1 MIRGH
6 VLHADGTTR
15 ALSSL
20 ADVKAAWAQDGARL
34 WVDVGAPAG
43 EEMEGL
49 GALFRLD
56 ADALDDCIEGEQR
69 PRVDEFE
76 DYIFLVLYGAVG
88 TEPFHE
94 FLPRKLSIFFCDRFL
109 ITVHRDAHRSIEAQ
123 LIRCEKHPQPTLR
136 QGLDHLLHN
145 IVETMVSNYA
155 LVAEEYAKRLDA
167 LEERS
172 LTDGGDA
179 SMLTELIG
187 LRRELL
193 DLRRIASSQRELLLP
208 IAGGEMD
215 YVSEDLDV
223 HFSHVRDHLTTT
235 LDIIDTHREILHA
248 IRENYHLT
256 LANRLNEIM
265 KVLTIF
271 SSFFLPL
278 SFIAGVYG
286 MNMQLWPEPSG
297 ARTFWEILGVMTA
310 CSVAMVVYLLRK
322 KWY

>member
-1 MIRGH
+1 MIRGY
-6 VLHADGTTR
+6 VLHTDGTVGRIASLDEVR
-15 ALSSL
+15 AER
-20 ADVKAAWAQDGARL
+20 AQGDARL
-34 WVDVGAPAG
+34 WVDVGAPTQD
-43 EEMEGL
+43 EMAALGQIFGL
-49 GALFRLD
+49 D
-56 ADALDDCIEGEQR
+56 PDALADTTEGEQR

-76 DYIFLVLYGAVG
+76 DHIFLVLYGAVG

-94 FLPRKLSIFFCDRFL
+94 FLPRKLSIFFCDRFM

-123 LIRCEKHPQPTLR
+123 LTRCERHPQATLR

-155 LVAEEYAKRLDA
+155 LVAEEYSKRLDA

-172 LTDGGDA
+172 LTGDSDKSILA
-179 SMLTELIG
+179 DLID

-193 DLRRIASSQRELLLP
+193 ELRRMASAQRELLLP
-208 IAGGEMD
+208 IANGETD
-215 YVSEDLDV
+215 YVAEDLDV

-235 LDIIDTHREILHA
+235 LDIIDTHREILQA
-248 IRENYHLT
+248 VRENYHLT
-256 LANRLNEIM
+256 LSNRLNEIM

-286 MNMQLWPEPSG
+286 MNMQLWPEPHG
-297 ARTFWEILGVMTA
+297 LRTFWEVLALMGA
-310 CSVAMVVYLLRK
+310 CSVAMLIYLLRK
-322 KWY
+322 RWW

>member
-1 MIRGH
+1 MIRGQ
-6 VLHADGTTR
+6 VLFADGS
-15 ALSSL
+15 AGSVSSL
-20 ADVKAAWAQDGARL
+20 SDVKAAWAKEGVRL
-34 WVDVGAPAG
+34 WVDVGAPTP
-43 EEMEGL
+43 EEMAGL
-49 GALFRLD
+49 GSIFRLD
-56 ADALDDCIEGEQR
+56 AGALDDCIEGEQR

-123 LIRCEKHPQPTLR
+123 LTRCDKHPQATLR

-179 SMLTELIG
+179 KVLSQLIA

-193 DLRRIASSQRELLLP
+193 DLRRVASSQRELLLP
-208 IAGGEMD
+208 IASGEMD

-235 LDIIDTHREILHA
+235 LDIIDTHREILHG

-256 LANRLNEIM
+256 LSNRLNEIM

-278 SFIAGVYG
+278 TFIAGIYG
-286 MNMQLWPEPSG
+286 MNVQLWPEPNG
-297 ARTFWEILGVMTA
+297 LRTFLEILGVMAA

>member
-6 VLHADGTTR
+6 VLYADGGAR
-15 ALSSL
+15 AVSSL
-20 ADVKAAWAQDGARL
+20 DDVRAAWAQEGVRL
-34 WVDVGAPAG
+34 WVDVGAPTA
-43 EEMEGL
+43 EEMSGL
-49 GALFRLD
+49 GVLFRLD
-56 ADALDDCIEGEQR
+56 AAALADCTEGEQR
-69 PRVDEFE
+69 ARVDEFE

-94 FLPRKLSIFFCDRFL
+94 FLPRKLSIFFCDRFM
-109 ITVHRDAHRSIEAQ
+109 ITVHREAHRSIEAQ
-123 LIRCEKHPQPTLR
+123 LLRCDKHPQSTLR

-145 IVETMVSNYA
+145 IVETMVSNYG
-155 LVAEEYAKRLDA
+155 LVAEEFAKRLDL

-172 LTDGGDA
+172 LTDGGD
-179 SMLTELIG
+179 SSILTELIG

-193 DLRRIASSQRELLLP
+193 DLRRVAASQRELLLP
-208 IAGGEMD
+208 IASGEMD

-235 LDIIDTHREILHA
+235 MDIIDTHREILHG
-248 IRENYHLT
+248 IRENYQLT
-256 LANRLNEIM
+256 LSNRLNEIM

-286 MNMQLWPEPSG
+286 MNMQLWPEPDG
-297 ARTFWEILGVMTA
+297 LRTFWEVVGVMAA
-310 CSVAMVVYLLRK
+310 CSVAMVIYLLRK